1 MAKQSKQKQQLGRGL
16 KSLLSNMDADISKQ
30 EEVVKQLS
38 HTVAMIPLT
47 TIEVNPFQPRVEF
60 DEEALEEL
68 ATSIQT
74 YGLIQPITVRRL
86 AENQYQL
93 ISGERRMRA
102 SKKAGLKEVPAYIRL
117 ADDQAMLEMALVEN
131 IQRQNLNP
139 IEVAVTYQ
147 RLIDECQ
154 LTHEK
159 MSQRVGKRRS
169 TITNSLSLLKLPP
182 DIQKGLKEGKIS
194 KGHAK
199 ALNGVEDIIV
209 QSALYRRTVEE
220 GLSVRALERLVQDL
234 KVEAKPTNKTVK
246 PALDANYEQ
255 VQQQLSNHLE
265 TKIQLKVD
273 HKGKGQIVIP
283 FKNTAALNR
292 ILDLMKA

>member
-1 MAKQSKQKQQLGRGL
+1 MAKQSKQRQQLGKGL

-38 HTVAMIPLT
+38 HTVAMIPLEI
-47 TIEVNPFQPRVEF
+47 IEVNPFQPRVEF
-60 DEEALEEL
+60 DEEALGEL
-68 ATSIQT
+68 ATSIET

-86 AENQYQL
+86 ADSQYQL

-147 RLIDECQ
+147 RLIEECQ

-169 TITNSLSLLKLPP
+169 TITNSLSLLRLPP
-182 DIQKGLKEGKIS
+182 DIQKGLKKI
-194 KGHAK
+194 
-199 ALNGVEDIIV
+199 E
-209 QSALYRRTVEE
+209 
-220 GLSVRALERLVQDL
+220 LVQDMQ
-234 KVEAKPTNKTVK
+234 K
-246 PALDANYEQ
+246 
-255 VQQQLSNHLE
+255 H
-265 TKIQLKVD
+265 
-273 HKGKGQIVIP
+273 
-283 FKNTAALNR
+283 
-292 ILDLMKA
+292 